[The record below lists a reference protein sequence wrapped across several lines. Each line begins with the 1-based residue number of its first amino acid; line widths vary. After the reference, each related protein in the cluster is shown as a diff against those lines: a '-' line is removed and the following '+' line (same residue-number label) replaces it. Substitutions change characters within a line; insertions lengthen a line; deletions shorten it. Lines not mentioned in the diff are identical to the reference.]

1 MFFQIFS
8 KEEHSERHFNN
19 SKKVVET
26 IKSTNVNVDELKDS
40 DDEKLPVRP
49 RLSRSQTRTRYLD
62 FNNRT
67 VSKIKLF

>member
-1 MFFQIFS
+1 MLNFQIFS
-8 KEEHSERHFNN
+8 KEEQSERHFNEKKAN
-19 SKKVVET
+19 SKKVEEEIKEET
-26 IKSTNVNVDELKDS
+26 NS
-40 DDEKLPVRP
+40 DKLEEKLPVKP